1 LGCERRSSAIAD
13 DFAHRVSYQP
23 SELDERKGMNETKTK
38 ELARTMAAV
47 SGK

>member
-1 LGCERRSSAIAD
+1 MANE
-13 DFAHRVSYQP
+13 FAHWVSYQP
-23 SELDERKGMNETKTK
+23 SELDERKGMNETKTR